1 MKEIKAIIQPFML
14 EKVLHALATIR
25 ELPGVTVS
33 QVTGWGKARGEG
45 VQDPVRRGEHRLAKK
60 TKLEIVVSDALA
72 PLVIDAV
79 SATARTGNIGDGKIF
94 VYPVHEAI
102 KIRTG
107 ERSEEVLEG
116 ENNGPE

>member
-14 EKVLHALATIR
+14 DKVLHALATMR

-33 QVTGWGKARGEG
+33 QVTGWGKTRGEG
-45 VQDPVRRGEHRLAKK
+45 ANEAMQERGHRLAKK

-72 PLVIDAV
+72 PQVTQAILV
-79 SATARTGNIGDGKIF
+79 SARTGNIGDGKIF
-94 VYPVHEAI
+94 IYDVDDAI

-107 ERSEEVLEG
+107 GRSEEALG
-116 ENNGPE
+116 GTL

>member
-14 EKVLHALATIR
+14 EHVLHALADIS

-33 QVTGWGKARGEG
+33 PVTGWGKARGQGASEAT
-45 VQDPVRRGEHRLAKK
+45 REGEHRLAKK

-72 PLVIDAV
+72 PQVVEAI
-79 SATARTGNIGDGKIF
+79 SASARTGNVGDGKIF
-94 VYPVHEAI
+94 VSDVQDAI

-107 ERSEEVLEG
+107 GRSEEAL
-116 ENNGPE
+116 

>member
-45 VQDPVRRGEHRLAKK
+45 VRDPVHQGGHRLAKK

-72 PLVIDAV
+72 PLVAKAI
-79 SATARTGNIGDGKIF
+79 STSARTGNIGDGKIF
-94 VYPVHEAI
+94 VYPVQDAI

-107 ERSEEVLEG
+107 GRSEEASEEQG
-116 ENNGPE
+116 HGPE

>member
-14 EKVLHALATIR
+14 EQVLHALADIP

-33 QVTGWGKARGEG
+33 PVTGWGKARGEG
-45 VQDPVRRGEHRLAKK
+45 APEAIREGEHRLAKK

-72 PLVIDAV
+72 RQVTEAI
-79 SATARTGNIGDGKIF
+79 SASARTGNVGDGKIF
-94 VYPVHEAI
+94 VYDVQDAI

-107 ERSEEVLEG
+107 GRSEEAL
-116 ENNGPE
+116 

>member
-14 EKVLHALATIR
+14 EHVLHALATIQ

-45 VQDPVRRGEHRLAKK
+45 VSDAVREGSHRLGKK

-72 PLVIDAV
+72 PRVTEVI
-79 SATARTGNIGDGKIF
+79 STSARTGNVGDGKIF
-94 VYPVHEAI
+94 VYDVQDAI

-107 ERSEEVLEG
+107 GRSEEAL
-116 ENNGPE
+116 

>member
-14 EKVLHALATIR
+14 EQVLHALAAVQ

-45 VQDPVRRGEHRLAKK
+45 GSDAVHEGAHGLAKK
-60 TKLEIVVSDALA
+60 TKLEIVVSDAMA
-72 PLVIDAV
+72 PKVTAAIAT
-79 SATARTGNIGDGKIF
+79 SAHTGNVGDGKIF
-94 VYPVHEAI
+94 VYRVEDAI

-107 ERSEEVLEG
+107 GRSEEAF
-116 ENNGPE
+116 